1 MAMTGEAGARPA
13 AFDLAA
19 MLQGARAA
27 SHFLKALSN
36 ENRLLL
42 LCLLTEGEKS
52 VSELEA
58 ALGLRQPAISQQLAR
73 LRAEEL
79 VTARRAGKSIYYS
92 LASERARRMMV
103 LLYELFCQAGAKTD
117 QKTEDRSQK
126 SEVRSQKPG
135 IVYRMT
141 GIGG

>member
-1 MAMTGEAGARPA
+1 MAMTGEAGERPA

-42 LCLLTEGEKS
+42 LCLLSEGEKS

-92 LASERARRMMV
+92 LASERADRMMV
-103 LLYELFCQAGAKTD
+103 LLYELFCQAGPKPD
-117 QKTEDRSQK
+117 QKTEARNQK
-126 SEVRSQKPG
+126 SG
-135 IVYRMT
+135 IDHRMT